1 MLSQYEALHP
11 YVLAFV
17 VMVIAFMAVFA
28 LYAVYAER
36 KLAAWIQDRMGPMEV
51 GPRGLLQ
58 TLADILKL
66 LLKETIVPT
75 TANRWLFLLA
85 PLLVFVAIFTGFA
98 FVPLAPGLAG
108 SAVDVSAL
116 FLLAVVSA
124 DVVGLLMAGWASNN
138 KYALLGS
145 FRSVSQIISYEIP
158 AGLSVLAVVMVF
170 GTLSLSD
177 IVLQQGVLGSPHY
190 FLGLWEASAHG
201 GIFSWAVFQ
210 HPHLLLVAAIFLVAG
225 LAEANRAPFDI
236 PEAESELVSGFHT
249 EYSGFR
255 FAVLM
260 LAEYGMMLLVALV
273 ATLLFFGGWNTPL
286 PNLVALPAGVGPED
300 LSSWQLLS
308 SLQFAY
314 LTTGL
319 PGSLG
324 GLFWG
329 VLWTLLKA
337 FVLVGGMMWVRWTL
351 PRLRADQLL
360 VLCWKYL
367 IPLSMAGVVIS
378 ILWKVWVA

>member
-1 MLSQYEALHP
+1 MNLPALPALHP
-11 YVLAFV
+11 YVLGYV
-17 VMVIAFMAVFA
+17 VALVAAMALFA

-36 KLAAWIQDRMGPMEV
+36 KLSAFMQDRLGPMEV
-51 GPRGLLQ
+51 GPHGLLQ

-66 LLKETIVPT
+66 IQKETIVHA
-75 TANRWLFLLA
+75 TASRWLFLFA
-85 PLLVFVAIFTGFA
+85 PLLVFVSVFAGFA
-98 FVPLAPGLAG
+98 FVPLAPGLVG
-108 SAVDVSAL
+108 SAAGAGVL
-116 FLLAVVSA
+116 FLLALVSV

-145 FRSVSQIISYEIP
+145 FRAVAQIISYEIP
-158 AGLSVLAVVMVF
+158 AGLSILAVVMLF

-177 IVLQQGVLGSPHY
+177 ITLQQGVLSPRPTY
-190 FLGLWEASAHG
+190 FLGLWDVTAHG
-201 GIFSWAVFQ
+201 GIFSWAIFQ
-210 HPHLLLVAAIFLVAG
+210 YPHLIVVFIIFFVAG

-273 ATLLFFGGWNTPL
+273 ATTLFLGGWNTPL
-286 PNLVALPAGVGPED
+286 PNLIALPEGVQPGD
-300 LSSWQLLS
+300 LSPWQMLTG
-308 SLQFAY
+308 LQLGY
-314 LTTGL
+314 LTTGM
-319 PGSLG
+319 PGSPG
-324 GLFWG
+324 GIFWG
-329 VLWTLLKA
+329 MFWTLSKSFA
-337 FVLVGGMMWVRWTL
+337 LVGVMMWLRWTL

-367 IPLSMAGVVIS
+367 TPIAFVCILLSA
-378 ILWKVWVA
+378 LWKAF